1 MQVVNKRTTLIA
13 LGAVVVLALVVGA
26 LWFGPWRSGSEGPT
40 AARPGIDEE
49 DPATQAADAF
59 AAAWQGGTLAAAPIS
74 AASGDV
80 TATTALITAGLTAAP
95 EDRPEV
101 TITEVAPDAG
111 SETSATA
118 RAQVSWKLDG
128 GRAWT
133 YQVQIPLVREGTGD
147 AARWLVAWT
156 PSVVEPSLQPG
167 EVLAVTRQVARR
179 GRIVDTTGTVLSG
192 AATGT
197 VTVGIRK
204 SRTQDPAG
212 TARTVAGLTGV
223 DAADLA
229 AKVAAAGPDDF
240 VVVVTL
246 ARVDYDKIRAQIQ
259 PLPGTVFREDD
270 DGSPLPASYARA
282 LLGTTGPADAETAAA
297 SGGRVVVGD
306 VVGLSGLQASQDA
319 ALAGSPGVVV
329 EAVGTGEVP
338 TRRALETFAATDG
351 RDVVVTLDQAVQQAA
366 DAAVAVTAEPSALVA
381 IRVSTGDVLAVSNGP
396 AGASAYNRAMIGR
409 YPPGSTFKVASG
421 MALLI
426 KGLTPD
432 TVVDCP
438 ATIVVGKE
446 FRNASGEVL
455 GEVPFRTDFAESCN
469 TAFVGQSDRVT
480 PDELT
485 ATAALLGYRELD
497 LGVPVR
503 GGSVPASA
511 SVTEHAANMIGQGKV
526 EASPFVVALASAS
539 VAKGSSVQPRLI
551 VDPEAPEPEPGAPL
565 PAEQVAQLRELM
577 RAVVTNGTG
586 GAVAGIPGGDVFGK
600 TGTAEFGDEDP
611 PETHAWFTGF
621 QGDIAFAVLVEN
633 GSFGGTVAAPVAA
646 RFLTD
651 LAG

>member
-1 MQVVNKRTTLIA
+1 MQVGHKRTTAIA
-13 LGAVVVLALVVGA
+13 VGAMAVVALVVGA
-26 LWFGPWRSGSEGPT
+26 LWFGPWRNGSDPSPT
-40 AARPGIDEE
+40 ARPGIDED
-49 DPATQAADAF
+49 DPATKAADAF
-59 AAAWQGGTLAAAPIS
+59 AAAWRRGTLANAPIS

-80 TATTALITAGLTAAP
+80 ASSTALITAGLTAAP
-95 EDRPEV
+95 QDLPQVTVTKVVPDPTED
-101 TITEVAPDAG
+101 TL
-111 SETSATA
+111 ATA
-118 RAQVSWKLDG
+118 SARVSWQLDG

-133 YQVQIPLVREGTGD
+133 YPVTIPLVRVGVGD
-147 AARWLVAWT
+147 AGRWVVAWK

-167 EVLAVTRQVARR
+167 EVLAVNRLTAER
-179 GRIVDTTGTVLSG
+179 GRIVDTTGTVLAG

-204 SRTQDPAG
+204 SRTTDPAG

-223 DAADLA
+223 DEAELV

-240 VVVVTL
+240 VEVVTL
-246 ARVDYDKIRAQIQ
+246 PRPDYDEIRAQIQ

-282 LLGTTGPADAETAAA
+282 LLGTTGPADAEAAAA
-297 SGGRVVVGD
+297 SNGRVVVGD
-306 VVGLSGLQASQDA
+306 VVGLSGLQASQDVV
-319 ALAGSPGVVV
+319 LAGTPGVVV
-329 EAVGTGEVP
+329 EAVGTGATP
-338 TRRALETFAATDG
+338 TRRSLKTFPAVKG
-351 RDVVVTLDQAVQQAA
+351 RDVVVTLDQAVQLAA
-366 DAAVAVTAEPSALVA
+366 DAAVAVTATPSALVA
-381 IRVSTGDVLAVSNGP
+381 IRVSTGDVLAVANGP

-409 YPPGSTFKVASG
+409 YPPGSTFKVVSG
-421 MALLI
+421 LALLV

-432 TVVDCP
+432 TPVNCP

-446 FRNASGEVL
+446 FSNASGEVL

-480 PDELT
+480 PAELT
-485 ATAALLGYRELD
+485 ATAALLGYRDLD

-503 GGSVPASA
+503 GGSVPAEA
-511 SVTEHAANMIGQGKV
+511 GITEHAANMIGQGKV

-539 VAKGSSVQPRLI
+539 VANGSSLQPRLI
-551 VDPEAPEPEPGAPL
+551 VEPGSKPEKGAGL
-565 PAEQVAQLRELM
+565 PPDQVAQLRELM

-586 GAVAGIPGGDVFGK
+586 SAVAGLPGGDVFGK
-600 TGTAEFGDEDP
+600 TGTAEYGDEDP
-611 PETHAWFTGF
+611 PKTHAWFTGY
-621 QGDIAFAVLVEN
+621 QGDIAFAVLVED